1 MQEKKKL
8 CILDRIK
15 SAEKMT
21 VDKLRTYPGFE
32 NYDEKDAK
40 QVIETLECYSSI
52 IVDHLLKR

>member
-1 MQEKKKL
+1 VQEKKKL

-21 VDKLRTYPGFE
+21 VDKLKTYPGFE
-32 NYDEKDAK
+32 KYDEIDAK

-52 IVDHLLKR
+52 VVDHLLKR